1 MKQSDFLKLIGAE
14 QSEAD
19 FLPVACLLQSG
30 YGYVGYYNQAINESL
45 DDTCVL
51 VNARVIGLSGAK
63 SQGTKFTIHDFNDF
77 LEEIVANFKTKQ
89 KDPLLPKSDEFGK
102 SIPLSAVP
110 FDQIVIVYP
119 ISHIR
124 TLMERLQAEQKA
136 IPSFLDF
143 DKSEII
149 QLLRTKLW

>member
-14 QSEAD
+14 QSKAD
-19 FLPVACLLQSG
+19 FLPIACLLQSG
-30 YGYVGYYNQAINESL
+30 YGCVGYYHQAINEAL

-51 VNARVIGLSGAK
+51 VNARVIDLSGSK
-63 SQGTKFTIHDFNDF
+63 DQGTKFTINDFNDF
-77 LEEIVANFKTKQ
+77 LEEIVANFQTKQ

-110 FDQIVIVYP
+110 FEQIVIVYP